1 MPQAIDIPLNV
12 RKDPFLEK
20 GTPIRSESGRA

>member
-12 RKDPFLEK
+12 GKDPFLE
-20 GTPIRSESGRA
+20 GTPDGAQRPNY